1 LLQGGDDRR
10 WDDNGNGGCDGG
22 GCDAHFDR
30 VGGVCGA
37 LVSAFDAALDAGL
50 VIVGAG
56 ARQCVM
62 AGVGRGG
69 CDGEVLS
76 AARGDPCAA
85 RIAERRQFEFR
96 AGGVLH
102 EDPVGDGLADRAG
115 QFGGRQARFAAFD
128 FLELFDRELGEAL
141 DFDGGRAAGGRPVP
155 ELTVFVV
162 APAFDGAARQRAR
175 VIAAGGDRADAAEAA
190 DCDGGRAARVRP
202 VPELTGSVCAPAFD
216 AAGARQRARVEY
228 AGGDRAGAA
237 EAADC
242 DRGQAAGGRPVPE
255 LTLCVV
261 APAFDAAGARQRAR
275 VIVAG
280 GDRADAAE
288 AAHRH
293 GHVAV
298 GGGAVPELTEC
309 VVAPAFDG
317 AGARQRARV

>member
-115 QFGGRQARFAAFD
+115 QFGGRQAGFAAFD
-128 FLELFDRELGEAL
+128 FLELFDRELSFVGEAL
-141 DFDGGRAAGGRPVP
+141 ASDGGRAGAGRPVPELTLCVVAPAFDGAGARQRARVEAAGGDRAEAAEAADFDGGRAADGRPVPEVIVSDVAPALHGAGARQRARGEAAGGDRADARRAPAFIVSDVPPALHGAGARQRARGEAAGGDRADAGEAADFDGGRAAGGRPVP
-155 ELTVFVV
+155 ELTVSVG
-162 APAFDGAARQRAR
+162 APA
-175 VIAAGGDRADAAEAA
+175 
-190 DCDGGRAARVRP
+190 
-202 VPELTGSVCAPAFD
+202 L
-216 AAGARQRARVEY
+216 
-228 AGGDRAGAA
+228 
-237 EAADC
+237 
-242 DRGQAAGGRPVPE
+242 
-255 LTLCVV
+255 
-261 APAFDAAGARQRAR
+261 
-275 VIVAG
+275 
-280 GDRADAAE
+280 
-288 AAHRH
+288 H
-293 GHVAV
+293 
-298 GGGAVPELTEC
+298 
-309 VVAPAFDG
+309 G